1 MNTQTMGAFEAK
13 THFSKILEAVEAG
26 EQVIITKHGHP
37 VARIMPFNIKS
48 DRHHMDT
55 VIAKLEAFSRTHTLG
70 GEDWKILRDEG
81 RK

>member
-13 THFSKILEAVEAG
+13 THFSKILEAIEQG

-37 VARIMPFNIKS
+37 VARIIPFKEKEDRVHVSNI
-48 DRHHMDT
+48 
-55 VIAKLEAFSRTHTLG
+55 IAQLEAFNRKHNLG
-70 GEDWKILRDEG
+70 GEDWKTLRDKG